1 MKLYFSPIYHTY
13 RKIVTHFIHQ
23 ISTLNAQWSTETD
36 TSMIYVRHG
45 ICFHTKLIKMK
56 LNRST
61 VPIPQECHCQKN
73 INSFLRDE
81 YRIVRIVRPYL
92 RYMFPD
98 QTGNACL
105 QGELKGVPNSNGCHF
120 AKYIYP
126 FDFLIWNSL
135 YWDLYFNSIY
145 SQWSKF

>member
-1 MKLYFSPIYHTY
+1 MA
-13 RKIVTHFIHQ
+13 HFIQ
-23 ISTLNAQWSTETD
+23 QLSTLNAQWSIETD
-36 TSMIYVRHG
+36 TSMIYGRHG
-45 ICFHTKLIKMK
+45 ICFHTILIKMK

-81 YRIVRIVRPYL
+81 YRIVRIVRPCL

-105 QGELKGVPNSNGCHF
+105 QGELKSVPNSNGCHF
-120 AKYIYP
+120 AKYIS
-126 FDFLIWNSL
+126 IWFPYMEFFVLRFVFQQYLLSMIQILVNQLCDKPL
-135 YWDLYFNSIY
+135 YLNR
-145 SQWSKF
+145 